1 MRYNTFVLSD
11 SIDYAANTTKTV
23 DLPKHGYITQ
33 IDCVLQAKITASN
46 TVSANTDAL
55 QRLVS
60 SARVTAAGDTY
71 FNVSDGRLWWYWT
84 YFRHRGAITLDSLP
98 SAGSTATVRTVFEI
112 HLGYY
117 PSVPFDPTVVIPTV
131 RLSNP
136 QLEIKWGSASSLG
149 TGYTV
154 DTSDTKMYIK
164 VHELVLEGNETEEAI
179 WPDGLLVPRVES
191 STESL
196 TATHTNLGLRH
207 DVPVKLVLH
216 NSLIMVEDSSGDR
229 TDTDVTGFGVIL
241 VPERE
246 TTLDYDEHWYDAR
259 IANRKRTEVPSD
271 VAGIYLLEWPLISGD
286 EAGFDLS
293 DRAVGDVQIGI
304 SNGTTGGKVHFLHI
318 GYMREVR

>member
-164 VHELVLEGNETEEAI
+164 V
-179 WPDGLLVPRVES
+179 
-191 STESL
+191 
-196 TATHTNLGLRH
+196 
-207 DVPVKLVLH
+207 
-216 NSLIMVEDSSGDR
+216 
-229 TDTDVTGFGVIL
+229 GVIL

-318 GYMREVR
+318 GYMREAR